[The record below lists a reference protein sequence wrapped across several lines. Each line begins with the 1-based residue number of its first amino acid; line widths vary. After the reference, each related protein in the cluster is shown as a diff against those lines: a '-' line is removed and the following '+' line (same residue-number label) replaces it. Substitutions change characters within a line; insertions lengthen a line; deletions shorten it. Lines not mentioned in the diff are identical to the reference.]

1 MLDNGAQKDLVEVP
15 ENAKKEIKFIFVEK
29 VDEMLPVVF
38 GIKEPAKKKKK
49 IFSKT

>member
-1 MLDNGAQKDLVEVP
+1 
-15 ENAKKEIKFIFVEK
+15 VEK

-38 GIKEPAKKKKK
+38 GIKEPEKKKKR